1 MFMKN
6 FLISLS
12 SLLLGILIFSS
23 CGSEIENYNPSNS
36 STEYFPLEIGNTWI
50 YQVDSI
56 IYDKKGTQIDT
67 VYHIVKETITE
78 SFEDSEGITNF
89 VVERFNKIGNNWV
102 ISDIWSALKNGNQ
115 AIRNEDNLRF
125 IKLVF
130 PISENKF
137 WDGNAFIDSD
147 NVIVKIAGESI
158 KLYERWSYNYK
169 SVNMFE
175 KIGDNEYDNV
185 TTVEQVDTENSIN
198 KRYSLEKYAKGI
210 GLVYKKMI
218 ILNTQNNDENIPWE
232 SKAEEGFILE
242 QTLLS
247 FTK

>member
-1 MFMKN
+1 MKN
-6 FLISLS
+6 FSIGFSLFLLGFLFLS
-12 SLLLGILIFSS
+12 S
-23 CGSEIENYNPSNS
+23 CENKIEDYNPANS
-36 STEYFPLEIGNTWI
+36 GSEYFPIEIGNTWT

-78 SFEDSEGITNF
+78 SFEDNEGQTNF
-89 VVERFNKIGNNWV
+89 VIERFNKIGVNWV
-102 ISDIWSALKNGNQ
+102 NTDIWSTLKNDNH

-130 PISENKF
+130 PINENKY

-147 NVIVKIAGESI
+147 NIIIKIAGESI
-158 KLYERWSYNYK
+158 KLYERWSYNYE
-169 SVNMFE
+169 SVNKFE
-175 KIGDNEYDNV
+175 KIGDNNYDNV

-218 ILNTQNNDENIPWE
+218 ILNTQNNDDTLPWE
-232 SKAEEGFILE
+232 EKAEEGFILE

>member
-1 MFMKN
+1 M
-6 FLISLS
+6 
-12 SLLLGILIFSS
+12 
-23 CGSEIENYNPSNS
+23 
-36 STEYFPLEIGNTWI
+36 
-50 YQVDSI
+50 
-56 IYDKKGTQIDT
+56 
-67 VYHIVKETITE
+67 
-78 SFEDSEGITNF
+78 TNF
-89 VVERFNKIGNNWV
+89 VVERFNKRGSDWV
-102 ISDIWSALKNGNQ
+102 ISDIWSALKNENQ

-130 PISENKF
+130 PISEDKY

-158 KLYERWSYNYK
+158 KLYERWSYYYDSANE
-169 SVNMFE
+169 FE
-175 KIGDNEYDNV
+175 TIGDTDYDNI
-185 TTVEQVDTENSIN
+185 TTVRQVDTENSIN
-198 KRYSLEKYAKGI
+198 KRYSLEKYAKGV

-232 SKAEEGFILE
+232 EKAEEGFILE